1 MEATLNKI
9 LPELKLKENETLVL
23 FLNDNNGWNKDDK
36 YANLVI
42 VENYDSELVQKQEKN
57 IPGVYHRGGNWEE
70 ALLKSRLKYKLL
82 LKGKESDFTDIIEKY
97 FDFRT
102 YNVISGTY

>member
-1 MEATLNKI
+1 MKNIEKILSELTLN
-9 LPELKLKENETLVL
+9 ENESLVL
-23 FLNDNNGWNKDDK
+23 FLNDNNGWSKNDK
-36 YANLVI
+36 NADLVI
-42 VENYDSELVQKQEKN
+42 VENYDSELVQKQEKD

-82 LKGKESDFTDIIEKY
+82 LKGKETDFSDIIEKY